1 LASAGI
7 AAAVLAGCQ
16 GADDLVDRAEVD
28 GRPESRVAFEAIKAA
43 VLDDQQG
50 FATRVAGSATFSA
63 RGRAARALRR
73 EDLDR
78 FWHCSLKTVASK
90 SAGTADAIWDCVPD
104 DANAAAS
111 RSVYRFA
118 LDHDQVARVV
128 ELP

>member
-1 LASAGI
+1 LAFAAI
-7 AAAVLAGCQ
+7 AAVAGCQ
-16 GADDLVDRAEVD
+16 GADDLLDRAQVD

-43 VLDDQQG
+43 VVEDQQG
-50 FATRVAGSATFSA
+50 FETRVARSATFSP
-63 RGRAARALRR
+63 RGMAARALRR

-78 FWHCSLKTVASK
+78 FWHCSLKAVAGR

-111 RSVYRFA
+111 RSVYRFT

-128 ELP
+128 EVP